1 MKSKALAVSFI
12 RKMTENRAQGCQF
25 RGHSRWGGGDLMRK
39 LLLLIF
45 VLGMPCASRAQTDR
59 ASWANLSALLLG
71 QKIQVVEMNAKK
83 HSGTFV
89 HVSDTAISYQEA
101 AGEQTIQKQDVRSV
115 KLMKNKRRLRDTL
128 IGLGVGGGVGAGV
141 GAGIGAATFHPCSSQ
156 SFCIQP
162 VGKGGQTGIAAAF
175 GFAGGAAVGAVI
187 GVLSPSHSTIY
198 SVKTH

>member
-115 KLMKNKRRLRDTL
+115 KLMKNKRRLRNTL

-156 SFCIQP
+156 SLCIQP

>member
-45 VLGMPCASRAQTDR
+45 VLGMPCASWAQTDR

-89 HVSDTAISYQEA
+89 HVSDTTISYQEA
-101 AGEQTIQKQDVRSV
+101 AGEQTIRKQDVRSV
-115 KLMKNKRRLRDTL
+115 KLMRNKRRLRNTL
-128 IGLGVGGGVGAGV
+128 IGLGVGGGV

-162 VGKGGQTGIAAAF
+162 VGKSGQTGIAAAF

-187 GVLSPSHSTIY
+187 GVLSPGHSTIY
-198 SVKTH
+198 SVKTR

>member
-1 MKSKALAVSFI
+1 MP
-12 RKMTENRAQGCQF
+12 
-25 RGHSRWGGGDLMRK
+25 K
-39 LLLLIF
+39 LLFLIC
-45 VLGMPCASRAQTDR
+45 VLVMPCASWAQTDR
-59 ASWANLSALLLG
+59 ASWANLSALLVG

-89 HVSDTAISYQEA
+89 HVSDIAISYQET
-101 AGEQTIQKQDVRSV
+101 AGEQTIEKQDVRSV
-115 KLMKNKRRLRDTL
+115 KLMKNKHRLRNTL

-141 GAGIGAATFHPCSSQ
+141 GAGIGAATYHSCSSK
-156 SFCIQP
+156 SFCIQT
-162 VGKGGQTGIAAAF
+162 VGQGGQTGIASVI